1 MHLLF
6 LFLIL
11 NHQCMVMNHLKTS
24 VSVIKTN
31 QLILYAEIIVIWT
44 EIQTKCI
51 NEIRGQN
58 VEFFF
63 NGQLDGT

>member
-1 MHLLF
+1 
-6 LFLIL
+6 
-11 NHQCMVMNHLKTS
+11 MVMNHLKTS